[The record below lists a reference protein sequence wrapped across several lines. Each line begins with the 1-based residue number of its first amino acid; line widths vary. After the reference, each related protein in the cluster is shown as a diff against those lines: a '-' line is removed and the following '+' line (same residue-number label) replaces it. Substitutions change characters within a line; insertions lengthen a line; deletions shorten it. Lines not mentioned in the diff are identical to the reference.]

1 MDVDDDW
8 FWFVPTTS
16 KSAVAWS
23 CGEDI
28 EPGFFCADQLSGNG
42 YLLADCGVCL
52 VRRLREKFISWAKD
66 AVIKMQKEN
75 KKFY

>member
-28 EPGFFCADQLSGNG
+28 EPGFFAQTN
-42 YLLADCGVCL
+42 
-52 VRRLREKFISWAKD
+52 
-66 AVIKMQKEN
+66 
-75 KKFY
+75 

>member
-16 KSAVAWS
+16 KSAVEWS

-28 EPGFFCADQLSGNG
+28 EPGFFAQTN
-42 YLLADCGVCL
+42 
-52 VRRLREKFISWAKD
+52 
-66 AVIKMQKEN
+66 
-75 KKFY
+75 